1 MQPQRDHLMTDA
13 VLLLVAIAFEVS
25 ATGLLKA
32 SNGLTRFWPSAGVVV
47 GYLTAFALLACVL
60 KRLPVGPV
68 YATWAGLGTAGAAL
82 IGCIAFGDRLSAAG
96 WLGLGL
102 VILGVILLGL
112 FTPHS
117 DESQDAPHATV
128 AETQPAIIPHS

>member
-1 MQPQRDHLMTDA
+1 MTDA
-13 VLLLVAIAFEVS
+13 VLLLIAIACELS

-47 GYLTAFALLACVL
+47 GYLVAFMLLACVL

-68 YATWAGLGTAGAAL
+68 YATWAGLGSAGAAL
-82 IGCIAFGDRLSAAG
+82 VGCVAFGERLSAGG

-102 VILGVILLGL
+102 VVLGVILLGL

-117 DESQDAPHATV
+117 DENRHAPHARAADV
-128 AETQPAIIPHS
+128 QPAILLRSEKLEAH